1 MGKSNTGLITRVKF
15 GDIMAQEI
23 ITFLKEHCKDTPY
36 GECYMLCILSRK
48 KNNDNMSDSQQ
59 IMRRRLVFN
68 DSDVDVLYN
77 ELLVERSNYPNLD
90 FYMYVTASPR
100 SVKKALVMFINE
112 CVSILANY
120 MTDDGQIKRIA
131 KLSHIWYSIL
141 QKPETRGTVKRF
153 ILDIDTK
160 DNSVLAQS
168 IVRAKDLGA
177 DIIAIRETRNGRHV
191 LCTPF
196 DVSKFQFT
204 ETVQYKRDGLLFVES
219 LGVNDEENSSTNGAS
234 SKR

>member
-1 MGKSNTGLITRVKF
+1 MDESIN
-15 GDIMAQEI
+15 
-23 ITFLKEHCKDTPY
+23 FLKEHCKHLPR

-68 DSDVDVLYN
+68 DSDVAVLYN

-168 IVRAKDLGA
+168 IARAKNLGGE
-177 DIIAIRETRNGRHV
+177 IITIRETRNGYHA

-204 ETVQYKRDGLLFVES
+204 EIVQYKRDGLLFVED
-219 LGVNDEENSSTNGAS
+219 LGDNYGKSCRTNN
-234 SKR
+234 

>member
-1 MGKSNTGLITRVKF
+1 MDESIN
-15 GDIMAQEI
+15 
-23 ITFLKEHCKDTPY
+23 FLKEHCKDAPY

-68 DSDVDVLYN
+68 DSDVAVLYN

-141 QKPETRGTVKRF
+141 QKPEARGSIKRF
-153 ILDIDTK
+153 ILDVDTK
-160 DNSVLAQS
+160 DVMILQDS
-168 IVRAKDLGA
+168 IKRAKNLGGE
-177 DIIAIRETRNGRHV
+177 IITIRETRNGYHV

-204 ETVQYKRDGLLFVES
+204 EIVQYKRDGLLFVED
-219 LGVNDEENSSTNGAS
+219 LGDNYGKSCRTNN
-234 SKR
+234 

>member
-1 MGKSNTGLITRVKF
+1 MDESIN
-15 GDIMAQEI
+15 
-23 ITFLKEHCKDTPY
+23 FLKEHCKHLPR

-48 KNNDNMSDSQQ
+48 KNNDNMSDTQQ

-68 DSDVDVLYN
+68 DSDVAVLYN

-90 FYMYVTASPR
+90 FYMYITASPR
-100 SVKKALVMFINE
+100 SVKKALTIFTTE
-112 CVSILANY
+112 CIYMLANLQS
-120 MTDDGQIKRIA
+120 DVGQLKRID
-131 KLSHIWYSIL
+131 KLLHLWYSIL
-141 QKPETRGTVKRF
+141 QKPEARGSLKRF

-168 IVRAKDLGA
+168 IARAKDLGA
-177 DIIAIRETRNGRHV
+177 NIIAIRETRNGYHV

-219 LGVNDEENSSTNGAS
+219 LGVNDEENSSTDGTA

>member
-1 MGKSNTGLITRVKF
+1 MGSSYTGLITRVKF

-23 ITFLKEHCKDTPY
+23 ITFLKEHCKNATYD
-36 GECYMLCILSRK
+36 ECYMLCILSRK
-48 KNNDNMSDSQQ
+48 KNNVNMSDSQQ

-68 DSDVDVLYN
+68 DSDVAVLYN

-100 SVKKALVMFINE
+100 SVKKALTIFTTE
-112 CVSILANY
+112 CIYMLANLQS
-120 MTDDGQIKRIA
+120 DSGQLKRIN
-131 KLSHIWYSIL
+131 KLLHLWYSIL
-141 QKPETRGTVKRF
+141 QKPETRGSLKRF

-168 IVRAKDLGA
+168 IARAKDLGA
-177 DIIAIRETRNGRHV
+177 NIIAIRETRNGYHV

-204 ETVQYKRDGLLFVES
+204 EIVQYKRDGLLFVED
-219 LGVNDEENSSTNGAS
+219 LGDNYGKSCRTNN
-234 SKR
+234 